1 MREPTFQDVLSARRR
16 IAPHLRPTPFH
27 EVPSLS
33 ARMGCRFLLKFESM
47 QPVGAFK
54 VRGGVNLVSTLSA
67 GEKQRGLITASTG
80 NHGQSIAWAG
90 RAFGAR
96 VLVAA
101 PEGSNP
107 DKVAAMRGL
116 GAEVV
121 LQGRDFDEAR
131 EWCEAQA
138 GERGMRYVHSANE
151 PLLIAGVA
159 TQALEMLE
167 EEPGLE
173 VLLVPLGGGSGVCGS
188 ALAAKTIN
196 PAIRVIGVQAAGA
209 PAFYESFRA
218 GEARP
223 QPSPR
228 TFADG
233 LATRVP
239 YELTF
244 GMLRKWVD
252 GVVLVSEEEMCGAI
266 RLLASEA
273 RVIAEGAGAAAT
285 AAALKLDLA
294 GKTVGAV
301 LSGRNLTLQNLRV
314 ILAGGV
320 PPPAGG

>member
-33 ARMGCRFLLKFESM
+33 RRVGGRFFLKFESM
-47 QPVGAFK
+47 QPTGAFK
-54 VRGGVNLVSTLSA
+54 VRGGVNLVSALSA
-67 GEKQRGLITASTG
+67 EERGRGLITASTG

-121 LQGRDFDEAR
+121 LEGRDFDEAR

-173 VLLVPLGGGSGVCGS
+173 VILVPLGGGSGVCGS
-188 ALAAKTIN
+188 ALVAKTLN
-196 PAIRVIGVQAAGA
+196 PAIRV
-209 PAFYESFRA
+209 
-218 GEARP
+218 
-223 QPSPR
+223 
-228 TFADG
+228 
-233 LATRVP
+233 
-239 YELTF
+239 
-244 GMLRKWVD
+244 
-252 GVVLVSEEEMCGAI
+252 
-266 RLLASEA
+266 
-273 RVIAEGAGAAAT
+273 
-285 AAALKLDLA
+285 
-294 GKTVGAV
+294 
-301 LSGRNLTLQNLRV
+301 
-314 ILAGGV
+314 
-320 PPPAGG
+320 